1 MEKTIS
7 KFYESRY
14 YHSDDTFLCEKMD
27 FYGSDK
33 GPYNKGAGNY
43 TKLYDFIFKEN
54 KDEINKF
61 LEIGL
66 GTNNTDVPSN
76 MGSDG
81 KPGASLRGF
90 RDYFTNAD
98 IYGADL
104 DSRILFTED
113 RIKTYQVDQLSN
125 ESLNNLYN
133 TFDFEFD
140 IIIDDGIHDISYR
153 DRKNGVCGNIK
164 TLEVFLN
171 KVKQGGY
178 YIIEDV
184 APWQPDLEYDPAVTD
199 LVSEIRNGKFGKVSY
214 VDVIAVPRVKSK
226 SNLRDTQIV
235 LIKK

>member
-1 MEKTIS
+1 MEKIIS
-7 KFYESRY
+7 NFHESKY

-43 TKLYDFIFKEN
+43 TKLYDYIFKEN
-54 KDEINKF
+54 KENVKNL

-66 GTNNTDVPSN
+66 GTNNIDVPSN

-90 RDYFTNAD
+90 RDYFANAH

-104 DSRILFTED
+104 DSRILFVEE
-113 RIKTYQVDQLSN
+113 RINTFEVDQLSD
-125 ESLNNLYN
+125 ESLKNLYDKFN
-133 TFDFEFD
+133 FEFD

-153 DRKNGVCGNIK
+153 DRKNGICGNIK
-164 TLEVFLN
+164 TLDIFMS
-171 KVKQGGY
+171 KVKLDGF

-184 APWQPDLEYDPAVTD
+184 APWQPDLEFDPAVID
-199 LVSEIRNGKFGKVSY
+199 LVSEIRQGKFGKVAY
-214 VDVIAVPRVKSK
+214 ADVVAVPRVKSK
-226 SNLRDTQIV
+226 SNLRDTQII